1 MDKRILVVDDEKDFA
16 DIIRC
21 LLQKEGFQVTAAYGG
36 TEAIG
41 MVRAESFDMVIT
53 DICMPPPDGVEIMKA
68 VRSVNDETEIIV
80 ITGYPSVDL
89 AVNSLRD
96 FQAYDFCMKPLT
108 DIPLFFLKIHKAFE
122 KQALRKEKSILLEK
136 LISANRELKQ
146 EISRHEKTEKSLRNS
161 EKELHEEKQRLKDIN
176 IALKVLLN
184 QREKDKKRLE
194 EKVFFNIQKLIL
206 PYLEKLKAGGSDQ
219 QQNSLL
225 SIIEDNLNAITAP
238 LIHGFSPEQ
247 LQITPKEIEICNLI
261 RQGRTSKEIADI
273 LCVSHKTV
281 DAHRNNIRKKIG
293 LDRKSNLRTFL
304 LTSR

>member
-1 MDKRILVVDDEKDFA
+1 MDKKILVVDDEKDFA

-21 LLQKEGFQVTAAYGG
+21 LLQKKGFQVTAAYGG

-41 MVRAESFDMVIT
+41 LVRSESFDMVIT

-96 FQAYDFCMKPLT
+96 FQVYDFCMKPLT

-122 KQALRKEKSILLEK
+122 RQSLRKEKSILLEK

-161 EKELHEEKQRLKDIN
+161 EKELHGEKQRLKDIN

-206 PYLEKLKAGGSDQ
+206 PYLEKLKAGGSDK

-225 SIIEDNLNAITAP
+225 SIIEDNLNGIAAP
-238 LIHGFSPEQ
+238 LIRGLSPELLQ
-247 LQITPKEIEICNLI
+247 LTPKEIEICNLI
-261 RQGRTSKEIADI
+261 RQGRTSKEIAEI
-273 LCVSHKTV
+273 FCLSPRTV
-281 DAHRNNIRKKIG
+281 DTHRNNIRKKIG
-293 LDRKSNLRTFL
+293 LDQKSNLRTFL